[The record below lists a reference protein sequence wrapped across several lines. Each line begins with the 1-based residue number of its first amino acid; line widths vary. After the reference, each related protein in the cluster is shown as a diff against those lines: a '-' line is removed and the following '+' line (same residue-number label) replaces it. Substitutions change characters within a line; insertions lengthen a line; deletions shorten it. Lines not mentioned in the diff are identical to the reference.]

1 MKKENPSADMEDED
15 YLANNFPPCMTKKA
29 LVSAIK
35 EYEGAFEHRSRS
47 ALVNQLETIILFHIR
62 CERNHCPLNS
72 HPRENQ
78 RLHAALLLPAGDCG
92 PQLLSS

>member
-15 YLANNFPPCMTKKA
+15 YLANNFPPRMTKKA
-29 LVSAIK
+29 LVTAIK

-62 CERNHCPLNS
+62 CERNYQP
-72 HPRENQ
+72 
-78 RLHAALLLPAGDCG
+78 
-92 PQLLSS
+92 PQLTP

>member
-1 MKKENPSADMEDED
+1 MKKENPLADMEDED

-29 LVSAIK
+29 LVAAIK

-47 ALVNQLETIILFHIR
+47 ALVNQLETIILFH
-62 CERNHCPLNS
+62 S

-78 RLHAALLLPAGDCG
+78 RVHAALLLPAGDCG